1 MPNTKKIQAK
11 QGMIHIHMTIK
22 NLRESM
28 YMRLLL
34 FSPGS
39 EILEVPHDLFG
50 RLHEWS
56 LSLLETAIRARK
68 PRQLPT

>member
-1 MPNTKKIQAK
+1 MYGLYGWDEDTNLLAKIQMPNTEKIQAK

-22 NLRESM
+22 NIRESM

-50 RLHEWS
+50 RLHE
-56 LSLLETAIRARK
+56 
-68 PRQLPT
+68 